1 MNLKNKVQIILEELD
16 KLVRDHYKEDL
27 ISLIVFGSISRG
39 TFREDSDI
47 DLLIIAN
54 NLPNGR
60 IKRINHFMP
69 VEEKMESLLKS
80 LELNQMYLSTIIK
93 SPEEAI
99 KGSPLF
105 LDMIEDGIILY
116 DKDNFFKD
124 ILNKLK
130 ENLQKLGAKRIRV
143 GNIWYWKLKKDYKF
157 GEEIKLL

>member
-1 MNLKNKVQIILEELD
+1 MNLKNKVQIIIEELN
-16 KLVRDHYKEDL
+16 KLVRDHYKDDL
-27 ISLIVFGSISRG
+27 ISLIVFGSIGRG

-60 IKRINHFMP
+60 IKRINHFMT

-143 GNIWYWKLKKDYKF
+143 GNIWYWKLKKDYQF

>member
-1 MNLKNKVQIILEELD
+1 
-16 KLVRDHYKEDL
+16 
-27 ISLIVFGSISRG
+27 
-39 TFREDSDI
+39 
-47 DLLIIAN
+47 
-54 NLPNGR
+54 
-60 IKRINHFMP
+60 MP

-143 GNIWYWKLKKDYKF
+143 GNIWYWKLKKDYQF

>member
-1 MNLKNKVQIILEELD
+1 MNLKNKVQIILEELN
-16 KLVRDHYKEDL
+16 KLVRNHYKDDL
-27 ISLIVFGSISRG
+27 ISLIVFGSIGRG

-60 IKRINHFMP
+60 IKRINHFMT

-143 GNIWYWKLKKDYKF
+143 GNIWYWKLKKDYQF

>member
-1 MNLKNKVQIILEELD
+1 MNLKNKVQIILEELN
-16 KLVRDHYKEDL
+16 KLVRDHYKDDL
-27 ISLIVFGSISRG
+27 ISLIVFGSIGRG

-60 IKRINHFMP
+60 IKRINHFMT

-130 ENLQKLGAKRIRV
+130 ENLLKLGAKRIRV
-143 GNIWYWKLKKDYKF
+143 GNIWYWKLKKDYQF

>member
-1 MNLKNKVQIILEELD
+1 MNLKNKVQIIIEELN
-16 KLVRDHYKEDL
+16 KLVRDHYKDDL
-27 ISLIVFGSISRG
+27 ISLIVFGSIGRG

-60 IKRINHFMP
+60 IKRINHFML

-143 GNIWYWKLKKDYKF
+143 GNIWYWKLKKDYQF

>member
-1 MNLKNKVQIILEELD
+1 MNLKNKVQIILEELN
-16 KLVRDHYKEDL
+16 KLVRNHYKDDL
-27 ISLIVFGSISRG
+27 ISLIVFGSIGRG

-60 IKRINHFMP
+60 IKRINHFMT

-130 ENLQKLGAKRIRV
+130 ENLLKLGAKRIRV
-143 GNIWYWKLKKDYKF
+143 GNIWYWKLKKDYQF